1 MKERATVLC
10 RRDNKILLVTRAR
23 SRWALPGGTIHAG
36 ETPHEAACRELF
48 EETRLDDLELHYA
61 FQFGGLSK
69 RHHVFIADVP
79 AGRKALAS
87 NEILRCHWFGR
98 RKFET
103 LAVSVP
109 TRKIVEMV
117 TKMGTKMGT

>member
-10 RRDNKILLVTRAR
+10 RRANKILLVTRPR

-36 ETPHEAACRELF
+36 ESPLDAAARELY
-48 EETRLDDLELHYA
+48 EETHLDGLVLHYA
-61 FQFGGLSK
+61 FQFGGLNK

-79 AGRKALAS
+79 RGRKAIAS
-87 NEILRCHWFGR
+87 NEITGARWFGR
-98 RKFET
+98 TRFAS

-109 TRKIVEMV
+109 TRKIIELVQ
-117 TKMGTKMGT
+117 KMSVR